1 MGDRIDV
8 EGLAVAL
15 SVEANAQLQLDD
27 VLTRARE
34 ATACR
39 LFWTACGMRGARNGT
54 RPPTLPGREGGGR
67 NGR

>member
-1 MGDRIDV
+1 MGVVDI

-15 SVEANAQLQLDD
+15 SVEAHAQLQMDD

-39 LFWTACGMRGARNGT
+39 LFWNACGMRGTRNGT
-54 RPPTLPGREGGGR
+54 RPPTLPGREGEGR

>member
-1 MGDRIDV
+1 MGVVDI

-39 LFWTACGMRGARNGT
+39 LFWNALGMRGAQRQP
-54 RPPTLPGREGGGR
+54 RPPTLPGREGEGR